1 MQRQVTAHSGL
12 PPQNGPRVY
21 VLGAGKG
28 HVTAPPPRSQP
39 PARRA
44 RMQLNNARPCDRSAH
59 LRMYLGGGS
68 ARALGMSCIAIARFG
83 TRGRGRVGAK
93 TPPNPPRNPL
103 PSDRRHEAA
112 APLLRGRLGTEGT
125 RARFAQRRDG
135 KGYKAM
141 ALFFFPPKPTEAPR
155 GPTTKKK
162 RLENSP
168 HKGKLGV
175 QRLPSLAGPRAD
187 ASRQARCSKSLE
199 RSPELTAGGSAQL
212 SPHHRPYR
220 RLWGEGAAATWRD
233 VKVGAV
239 SAVPDGSEGT
249 KHCRDI
255 TLSAEVG
262 VGVVPG
268 VLVVLEDIQA
278 RGLRADRRTDRGM
291 SGGGSSLG
299 AAALH
304 GCSPWRIRS

>member
-155 GPTTKKK
+155 GPTTKKNALKTPPIKENWVCRDFPRSQGRAPTLPDK
-162 RLENSP
+162 RDAARASREARSSR
-168 HKGKLGV
+168 LGV
-175 QRLPSLAGPRAD
+175 QPSSPLTTGPTEGCGVKA
-187 ASRQARCSKSLE
+187 RQQR
-199 RSPELTAGGSAQL
+199 
-212 SPHHRPYR
+212 
-220 RLWGEGAAATWRD
+220 
-233 VKVGAV
+233 
-239 SAVPDGSEGT
+239 
-249 KHCRDI
+249 
-255 TLSAEVG
+255 G
-262 VGVVPG
+262 V
-268 VLVVLEDIQA
+268 
-278 RGLRADRRTDRGM
+278 T
-291 SGGGSSLG
+291 
-299 AAALH
+299 
-304 GCSPWRIRS
+304 

>member
-1 MQRQVTAHSGL
+1 
-12 PPQNGPRVY
+12 
-21 VLGAGKG
+21 
-28 HVTAPPPRSQP
+28 
-39 PARRA
+39 
-44 RMQLNNARPCDRSAH
+44 MQLNNARPCDRSAH

-93 TPPNPPRNPL
+93 TPPNPPRNP
-103 PSDRRHEAA
+103 PPPIADTKQP
-112 APLLRGRLGTEGT
+112 PLCSGVAWGRRGREPGSLSAEMG
-125 RARFAQRRDG
+125 RATKQWHF
-135 KGYKAM
+135 
-141 ALFFFPPKPTEAPR
+141 FFFPQTNR
-155 GPTTKKK
+155 GSSRTNNKKK

-299 AAALH
+299 AAVLH